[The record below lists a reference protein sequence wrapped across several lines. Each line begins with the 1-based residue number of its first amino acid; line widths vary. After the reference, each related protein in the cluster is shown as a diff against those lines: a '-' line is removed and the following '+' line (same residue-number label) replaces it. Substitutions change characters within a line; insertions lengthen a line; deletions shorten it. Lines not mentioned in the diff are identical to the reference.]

1 MFPAAWD
8 AVCQKD
14 GSFSGAIIWCSS
26 GGGGEGFSIKFGSRV
41 HSSEDDGKNITI
53 CDVFMVV
60 ITKFFVVVVAIWC
73 DKLNCRVNDCQQSFR
88 FFSLFVC
95 AATPH

>member
-1 MFPAAWD
+1 M
-8 AVCQKD
+8 CQKD

-26 GGGGEGFSIKFGSRV
+26 GCGGEGFSIKFGSRV

-60 ITKFFVVVVAIWC
+60 IT
-73 DKLNCRVNDCQQSFR
+73 SFLLLL
-88 FFSLFVC
+88 LFG
-95 AATPH
+95 ATS